1 MTRRS
6 ICGGDSGVV
15 NLVLGSFIVSCMG
28 IRTCFS
34 YGLLMSHPLSDQ
46 CSVHLQLVFD
56 DKCLSGG
63 AECVFIKKLRDRVAI
78 PEMHSLLL
86 VNRVGKTDPCVP
98 LDTLDHAAGQ
108 GSSPARPTQS
118 QNMISYH
125 PASDS
130 RI

>member
-1 MTRRS
+1 
-6 ICGGDSGVV
+6 
-15 NLVLGSFIVSCMG
+15 
-28 IRTCFS
+28 
-34 YGLLMSHPLSDQ
+34 
-46 CSVHLQLVFD
+46 
-56 DKCLSGG
+56 LSGG

-118 QNMISYH
+118 QNMIFYH